1 MSSLQ
6 RTQSTHQSENVPM
19 PLYRLDPMTFDDVPA
34 VGRVERRCFPNPW
47 PASAYRRELQDQKQ
61 NHYIVLRA
69 LAPAGGDAQDE
80 IAQARSLPRR
90 SLLPLHL
97 GRRHEHDSLPAQIIG
112 FAGMWQSFD
121 EAHVTT
127 IGVDPAYRGQSLG
140 ELLLLSMFDAALA
153 RGANWLTLEVR
164 VTNEPAQA
172 LYRKY
177 GFTVHGVRKRYY
189 SDNNEDALIMWSRA
203 LSEPDVQAEL
213 ENHRA
218 ELQSRLQ
225 GKVDPSGVTPF
236 AGSSASVP
244 RPERGP

>member
-6 RTQSTHQSENVPM
+6 RTQATHQSENAPA
-19 PLYRLDPMTFDDVPA
+19 PLYRLDLMTFDDVPA

-69 LAPAGGDAQDE
+69 LAPAGDNATNDA
-80 IAQARSLPRR
+80 ISARSLPRR
-90 SLLPLHL
+90 SLLPLNL
-97 GRRHEHDSLPAQIIG
+97 GRRHEDAPASAQIIG

-140 ELLLLSMFDAALA
+140 ELLLLSMFDAAMA
-153 RGANWLTLEVR
+153 RGANWLALEVR
-164 VTNEPAQA
+164 VSNEPAKA

-213 ENHRA
+213 EHHRA
-218 ELQSRLQ
+218 ELHGRLR

-236 AGSSASVP
+236 SASASSVP
-244 RPERGP
+244 RPEVGP

>member
-6 RTQSTHQSENVPM
+6 RTQSVPQAAAAA

-69 LAPAGGDAQDE
+69 LAPAESEATDE
-80 IAQARSLPRR
+80 ENQGRSLPRR

-97 GRRHEHDSLPAQIIG
+97 GRRHENEPVSSQIIG

-140 ELLLLSMFDAALA
+140 ELLLLSMFDTAMA

-164 VTNEPAQA
+164 VSNDSAQA

-213 ENHRA
+213 EAHRA
-218 ELQSRLQ
+218 NLRERLQ
-225 GKVDPSGVTPF
+225 GKVDPGGVTPF
-236 AGSSASVP
+236 ADSPGRMP
-244 RPERGP
+244 RPEVGS